1 MIIVTGFSNS
11 GTSFL
16 CNLIHEM
23 GFSVGDKKNLKGA
36 DSHNRWG
43 YWEHL
48 PIRNLAR
55 SIAHPNLS
63 GGWHVRWVTSRSLPR
78 DESIARKIALL
89 ALYENVEVVKIVFAP
104 MVYRSL
110 PHGAKYVAIK
120 RNPIDVYKSP
130 KRAGFGS
137 YSESYDEFLKGYN
150 RYHVLLDEMCKGV
163 DSITT
168 RYELFKA
175 DREKETDRIANFLG
189 VTLDEPERVYS
200 VFRPRN

>member
-48 PIRNLAR
+48 HFRTL
-55 SIAHPNLS
+55 
-63 GGWHVRWVTSRSLPR
+63 VRSLAGSLKVISVNLESLPM

-89 ALYENVEVVKIVFAP
+89 ALYENIEVVKVIFAP

-130 KRAGFGS
+130 KRAGFGG